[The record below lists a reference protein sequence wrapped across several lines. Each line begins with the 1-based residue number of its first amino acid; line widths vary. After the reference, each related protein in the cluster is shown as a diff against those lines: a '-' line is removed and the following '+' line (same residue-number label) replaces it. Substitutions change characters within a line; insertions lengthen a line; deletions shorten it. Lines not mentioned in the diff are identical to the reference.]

1 MNGTAII
8 TGGSRG
14 LGKELVDLFL
24 KDDWKVSTFSRSWPQ
39 DIEFIEP
46 SFLGLKADIR
56 FEADVERVIL
66 ETKRLLGNPR
76 VLVLNAGWVS
86 RATKVIDENINN
98 LREDVEVNL
107 ISNTFMAQ
115 ELMRKCNPEAVVH
128 ITSDVVKSPYP
139 GWAFYGTSKRA
150 MDYIMETLKLENHE
164 VKFLSIDPGDMNT
177 AMHMTAD
184 PEADPAGLADPAVAA
199 LKVFNR
205 IKEEARR

>member
-24 KDDWKVSTFSRSWPQ
+24 KDNWKVSTFSRSWPQ

-46 SFLGLKADIR
+46 CFLGLKADIR
-56 FEADVERVIL
+56 FEADVERIIS

-86 RATKVIDENINN
+86 RATKIVDENINN

-115 ELMRKCNPEAVVH
+115 EFMRKCNPEAVVH
-128 ITSDVVKSPYP
+128 ITSDVAESPYP
-139 GWAFYGTSKRA
+139 GWGFYGASKRA

-177 AMHMTAD
+177 TMHMTAD

-205 IKEEARR
+205 IREEVRR